1 MWLTI
6 KYVYQFSGNSRNI
19 LTLFFISVK
28 IFKCIFKS
36 LYLYNTN
43 LKNKL
48 VAGGDIAF
56 VVIA

>member
-28 IFKCIFKS
+28 IFKCIFRS
-36 LYLYNTN
+36 LYLYNIN

-48 VAGGDIAF
+48 VAGGDTAF
-56 VVIA
+56 VEIA